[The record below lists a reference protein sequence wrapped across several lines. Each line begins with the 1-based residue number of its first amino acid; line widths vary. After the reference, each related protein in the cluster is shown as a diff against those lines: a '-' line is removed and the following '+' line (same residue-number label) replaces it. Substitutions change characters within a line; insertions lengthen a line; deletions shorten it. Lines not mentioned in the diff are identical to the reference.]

1 MECWVYQVLGK
12 TITPSFRHSI
22 LPWILAV
29 YQSDERIELH
39 HLSELGITKDGLK
52 DIKNQLG
59 QAVPIHTSPREFL
72 RQHSDV
78 VDGVVRMAFR
88 KAQSQA
94 PSPSVCLMAVG
105 GYGRAELAPHSDID
119 LLLLYSSSKK
129 EDLPPLVEKILYP
142 LWDLGLDVSCSSRSI
157 NECMQMARS
166 DLYIKTSLIDAR
178 YLDGEY
184 EFFRNLYGLFTRK
197 VLHRK
202 VQNFAAALAKD
213 LHLRGQKYE
222 DPAYTLEPNIK
233 EGKGGLRDFQIGRWV
248 IRAKYKTDRWD
259 SILFPD
265 HSRMLDRSLEF
276 LWAVRNQLHLLSGR
290 RQDDLTFELQ
300 EKIAPI
306 LGFRPGTVG
315 VEEMMRQYH
324 LSTPRISNFTQD
336 MLDRVLQE
344 PSPLKKTLHF
354 LQRRRIDDQFG
365 IAHGEIHLLDP
376 VAFKRDPTQLMALF
390 EYCQTYRAK
399 MDFRTEEAVMEA
411 LPFIDDSFRNSEKVN
426 QAFFSILRNGKAVD
440 TLLRKMHELGFLS
453 RYIPEF
459 SDVEG
464 KIHYDLYHVHPVDI
478 HSLLAVEELG
488 KLEKGLYQKEYPL
501 LTSLIREVE
510 KPEDLFLAVLLH
522 DIGKGIDGDH
532 SLTGAEMV
540 KRIGDRMGL
549 SVEDNELIGF
559 LVSHHL
565 LMVETALRR
574 DLHDEQVILRFA
586 NEVNPV
592 RNSSGASNPAGIIL
606 KSNPAAGGTA
616 KPFDSA
622 HGPEY
627 IEGQRGI
634 ISNGVKNLN
643 RLKMLYL
650 LTFADIKA
658 VGPEAW
664 TSWKNTLLM
673 ELFLKASHFFEK
685 DAVAQPLLKAEE
697 TLETLERSLSPEIF
711 SAYSEHLPDR
721 YLSCYQLEEI
731 LHHIEMARS
740 IEKELLLVG
749 WEIEKE
755 TQAKVTVCTKDRYG
769 LFSKMT
775 GSMLLSRLNILEAQ
789 IHTWGN
795 GIVLDTFWVEDA
807 TKNIERRLEQFK
819 KDLGE
824 ILAGKVSLK
833 DLLSKRKESNG
844 IKQKVIPRVPG
855 EVKINNRDSDFYTI
869 VEVMGEDRLGI
880 LYEVSQAL
888 TDHGCDIHFARISTL
903 GNRIVDVFYVQ
914 DEWGE
919 KISEKNRIDQ
929 LKRTVLSRLT
939 PREDSLP

>member
-1 MECWVYQVLGK
+1 LECWVYQALRK
-12 TITPSFRHSI
+12 TITASFRHFI
-22 LPWILAV
+22 LPCILAM
-29 YQSDERIELH
+29 YQSDERIALH

-59 QAVPIHTSPREFL
+59 QAVPIHSSPREFL
-72 RQHSDV
+72 RQYSDI
-78 VDGVVRMAFR
+78 VDGLVRMGFR

-157 NECMQMARS
+157 NECIQMARS
-166 DLYIKTSLIDAR
+166 DLCIKTSLIDGR

-184 EFFRNLYGLFTRK
+184 EFFRNLYGLFMK
-197 VLHRK
+197 KILHRK
-202 VQNFAAALAKD
+202 VQNFAAALAKE
-213 LHLRGQKYE
+213 LHLRGQKYK

-233 EGKGGLRDFQIGRWV
+233 EGEGGLRDFQIGRWV

-306 LGFRPGTVG
+306 LGLSAGTEG
-315 VEEMMRQYH
+315 IEEMMRQYH
-324 LSTPRISNFTQD
+324 LSTQRISNFTQD
-336 MLDRVLQE
+336 ILDRVLHK
-344 PSPLKKTLHF
+344 PSPLRKAFHF
-354 LQRRRIDDQFG
+354 LQRRKIDDHFG

-376 VAFKRDPTQLMALF
+376 VVFKRDSTHLMALF

-411 LPFIDDSFRNSEKVN
+411 LPFIDDCFRNSEKVN
-426 QAFFSILRNGKAVD
+426 QAFLSILRNGKAVD
-440 TLLRKMHELGFLS
+440 TILRKMHELGFLS

-459 SDVEG
+459 SDIEG
-464 KIHYDLYHVHPVDI
+464 KVHYDLYHVHPVDI
-478 HSLLAVEELG
+478 HSILAVEELG
-488 KLEKGLYQKEYPL
+488 KLKEGLYQKDYPL

-510 KPEDLFLAVLLH
+510 KPENLFLVVLLH
-522 DIGKGIDGDH
+522 DIGKGTEGDH
-532 SLTGAEMV
+532 SLTGAEVV
-540 KRIGDRMGL
+540 KRIGGRMGL
-549 SVEDNELIGF
+549 SAEDNKIIGF

-565 LMVETALRR
+565 LMAETALRR

-586 NEVNPV
+586 KE
-592 RNSSGASNPAGIIL
+592 
-606 KSNPAAGGTA
+606 
-616 KPFDSA
+616 
-622 HGPEY
+622 
-627 IEGQRGI
+627 
-634 ISNGVKNLN
+634 VKNLN
-643 RLKMLYL
+643 QLKMLCL
-650 LTFADIKA
+650 LTFADVKA

-664 TSWKNTLLM
+664 TSWKNTLLR

-685 DAVAQPLLKAEE
+685 GTVPRPLLKGEE
-697 TLETLERSLSPEIF
+697 MLKILERSLSPEIF

-721 YLSCYQLEEI
+721 YLSCYSPREI
-731 LHHIEMARS
+731 AHHIEMALS
-740 IEKELLLVG
+740 VEKELLLVD
-749 WEIEKE
+749 WEIVEE
-755 TQAKVTVCTKDRYG
+755 SQSKVTVCTKDLYG

-775 GSMLLSRLNILEAQ
+775 GSMFLNRLNILEAQ

-795 GIVLDTFWVEDA
+795 GIVLDTFWVEDT

-819 KDLGE
+819 KDLWE
-824 ILAGKVSLK
+824 ILAGNVSLR

-844 IKQKVIPRVPG
+844 IKQKVFPRVHG
-855 EVKINNRDSDFYTI
+855 EVKINNQDSDFYTI

-880 LYEVSQAL
+880 LYEVTQAL
-888 TDHGCDIHFARISTL
+888 TDHGCDIHFAKISTL

-919 KISEKNRIDQ
+919 KIEEKNRTDQ
-929 LKRTVLSRLT
+929 LRRTVLHRLT
-939 PREDSLP
+939 PDKDIQS

>member
-1 MECWVYQVLGK
+1 LECWVYQVLRK

-59 QAVPIHTSPREFL
+59 QAVPIHISPRKFL
-72 RQHSDV
+72 RQHSDM
-78 VDGVVRMAFR
+78 VDGLVRMAFR

-157 NECMQMARS
+157 NECIQMARS
-166 DLYIKTSLIDAR
+166 DLYIKTSLIDGR

-184 EFFRNLYGLFTRK
+184 EFFRNLYGFFMKK

-202 VQNFAAALAKD
+202 VQNFAAALAKE

-233 EGKGGLRDFQIGRWV
+233 EGEGGLRDFQIGRWV
-248 IRAKYKTDRWD
+248 IRVKYKTDRWD

-265 HSRMLDRSLEF
+265 HSRMLDKSLEF
-276 LWAVRNQLHLLSGR
+276 LWTLRNQLHLLSGR
-290 RQDDLTFELQ
+290 KQDDLTFEMQ

-306 LGFRPGTVG
+306 LGLRPGTEG
-315 VEEMMRQYH
+315 IEEMMRQYH
-324 LSTPRISNFTQD
+324 LSTQRISNFAQD
-336 MLDRVLQE
+336 ILDRVIHE
-344 PSPLKKTLHF
+344 PSPLKKTFHF
-354 LQRRRIDDQFG
+354 LRRRRIDDQFG
-365 IAHGEIHLLDP
+365 MAHGELHLLDP
-376 VAFKRDPTQLMALF
+376 VAFKKDPPQLMTLF
-390 EYCQTYRAK
+390 EYCQTYKSK
-399 MDFRTEEAVMEA
+399 MDFQTEEAVMEA
-411 LPFIDDSFRNSEKVN
+411 LPFIDDLFRNSEKVN
-426 QAFFSILRNGKAVD
+426 QAFLSILRNGKAVD
-440 TLLRKMHELGFLS
+440 TILRKMHELGFLS

-464 KIHYDLYHVHPVDI
+464 KVHYDLYHVHPVDI

-488 KLEKGLYQKEYPL
+488 KLKEGLYQKEYPL
-501 LTSLIREVE
+501 LTSLVREVE
-510 KPEDLFLAVLLH
+510 KPENLFLAALLH
-522 DIGKGIDGDH
+522 DIGKGMEGDH

-549 SVEDNELIGF
+549 SAEDRELIEF

-574 DLHDEQVILRFA
+574 DLHDEQVILRFT
-586 NEVNPV
+586 NE
-592 RNSSGASNPAGIIL
+592 
-606 KSNPAAGGTA
+606 
-616 KPFDSA
+616 
-622 HGPEY
+622 
-627 IEGQRGI
+627 
-634 ISNGVKNLN
+634 VKNLN
-643 RLKMLYL
+643 RLKMLCL
-650 LTFADIKA
+650 LTFADVKA
-658 VGPEAW
+658 VGPETW
-664 TSWKNTLLM
+664 TSWKNTLLT

-685 DAVAQPLLKAEE
+685 GAVARPFLKREE
-697 TLETLERSLSPEIF
+697 MLKTLERSLSPEIF

-721 YLSCYQLEEI
+721 YLSCYSSSEI
-731 LHHIEMARS
+731 ARHIEMARS

-755 TQAKVTVCTKDRYG
+755 TQAKVTVCTKDLYG

-775 GSMLLSRLNILEAQ
+775 GSMFLNRLNILEAQ

-824 ILAGKVSLK
+824 ILAGKVSLR

-844 IKQKVIPRVPG
+844 IKQKVIPRVPS
-855 EVKINNRDSDFYTI
+855 EVKVNNQDSDFYTI

-880 LYEVSQAL
+880 LYEVTQAL

-919 KISEKNRIDQ
+919 KITERNRIEQ
-929 LKRTVLSRLT
+929 LKKTVLHHLA
-939 PREDSLP
+939 PDKDNPI